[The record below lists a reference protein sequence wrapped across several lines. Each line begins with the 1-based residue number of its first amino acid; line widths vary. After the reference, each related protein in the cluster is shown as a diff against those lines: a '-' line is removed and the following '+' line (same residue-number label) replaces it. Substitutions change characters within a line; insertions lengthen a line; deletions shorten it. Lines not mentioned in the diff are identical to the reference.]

1 METLK
6 NAIPYIFYSDCL
18 TVLKRN
24 TFFSKIVAITN
35 VRPQLNF
42 KMSILISCFGFCGIG
57 CFRFWN
63 KKLMRRIGALSFYMT
78 KINGWYR
85 KILKIRL
92 MCIFFQNL
100 IFFKITIIVIIVPYI
115 NDVVQ
120 AGFFKIGK
128 YLETNWMQKSRG
140 LFWKI
145 RFIIKPAK
153 FQPLRVF

>member
-1 METLK
+1 MVTLK
-6 NAIPYIFYSDCL
+6 KCNSLHFLLRLSDSI
-18 TVLKRN
+18 KKN

-35 VRPQLNF
+35 VRPQVNF